1 MLGPGP
7 GVRRASGSWAGV
19 VGNCLLVTILVVLGA
34 GCGDKTEDS
43 AAVSTADCDRSPPL
57 DWDNFGKGL
66 MDKHCNGC
74 HSVLVPEAQRQGAP
88 TGVDF
93 NTYADVIEWRERI
106 RARATT
112 AELDTPTMPP
122 GGGPGPEELALLEE
136 WLACEV
142 ALDAEALA
150 AGGRR

>member
-1 MLGPGP
+1 MN
-7 GVRRASGSWAGV
+7 A
-19 VGNCLLVTILVVLGA
+19 LLVVILAVSVL
-34 GCGDKTEDS
+34 GCGDKAEDS
-43 AAVSTADCDRSPPL
+43 AAVAAVDCDRSPPL
-57 DWDNFGKGL
+57 AWDNFGKGL

-74 HSVLVPEAQRQGAP
+74 HSVLVPESQRQGAP

-112 AELDTPTMPP
+112 AELEAPTMPP
-122 GGGPGPEELALLEE
+122 GGGPGAEELALLEE

-142 ALDAEALA
+142 TKDAEALA
-150 AGGRR
+150 AGSGR

>member
-1 MLGPGP
+1 VH
-7 GVRRASGSWAGV
+7 GVGTHRSG
-19 VGNCLLVTILVVLGA
+19 LLVGGLLVGVLA
-34 GCGDKTEDS
+34 AALASGCGDKTEDS
-43 AAVSTADCDRSPPL
+43 AAVAAVDCDRSPPL
-57 DWDNFGKGL
+57 VWDNFGKGL

-74 HSVLVPEAQRQGAP
+74 HSVLVPESQRQGAP

-112 AELDTPTMPP
+112 AELESPTMPP
-122 GGGPGPEELALLEE
+122 GGGPGAEELALLEE

-142 ALDAEALA
+142 AKDAEALA
-150 AGGRR
+150 AGGGR